1 MKITVTRPFYLAGQ
15 PLVLDAIVEVDDR
28 LARELIHNGKARAAE
43 ALPAAPGPM
52 TQKPLRRAKA
62 APATAPEEATEPA
75 AEAAPEA

>member
-43 ALPAAPGPM
+43 ALPAPGPM

-62 APATAPEEATEPA
+62 AAPEQAPVAELA
-75 AEAAPEA
+75 AEPEAA

>member
-15 PLVLDAIVEVDDR
+15 PLDLGACVEVDDR

-43 ALPAAPGPM
+43 ALPAPGPM

-62 APATAPEEATEPA
+62 AAPEQAPVAELA
-75 AEAAPEA
+75 AEPEAA

>member
-1 MKITVTRPFYLAGQ
+1 MHITVTRPFYLAGQ
-15 PLVLDAIVEVDDR
+15 PLDLGACVEVDDR

-43 ALPAAPGPM
+43 ALPAPGPM